1 LQFTPF
7 HAKEQREMKI
17 LVGFLAIALAVVT
30 WAYFEKPLSSFTGP
44 LASPSPQSPPGG
56 PAQTDGNP
64 VGFRLKFKSD
74 MRQTG
79 VKTSPAPIVVS
90 TEGVPVNSSCLEKN
104 TCHLEG
110 IYFIS
115 SNGAC
120 TTTASNA
127 CDYTGSCPENDTC
140 LHVDATKNSVWIDS
154 YQADKPHDHPQE
166 PINGEVRIVL
176 TK

>member
-1 LQFTPF
+1 
-7 HAKEQREMKI
+7 MKI

-44 LASPSPQSPPGG
+44 LASPSPQSPQGG

-79 VKTSPAPIVVS
+79 VKTSSAPIVVS
-90 TEGVPVNSSCLEKN
+90 AEGVPVNSSCLAKN

-110 IYFIS
+110 IYFI
-115 SNGAC
+115 NADGTC
-120 TTTASNA
+120 TTTSSKA
-127 CDYTGSCPENDTC
+127 CGYKPKCPHNDTC
-140 LHVDATKNSVWIDS
+140 LHVDATSDPIWIDS
-154 YQADKPHDHPQE
+154 YQSDGKHDHKQE
-166 PINGEVRIVL
+166 SIKGEVRIVL